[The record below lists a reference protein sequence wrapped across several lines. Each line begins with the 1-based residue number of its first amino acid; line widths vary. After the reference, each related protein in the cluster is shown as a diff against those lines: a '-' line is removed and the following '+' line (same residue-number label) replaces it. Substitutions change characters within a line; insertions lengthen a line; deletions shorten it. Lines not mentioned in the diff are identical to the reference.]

1 MYVCPKESPKEIGK
15 WNFPKFRLT
24 YKSFI
29 HFGVLQIIRALH
41 TATLTPIARLEN
53 FSQIRLDCF

>member
-15 WNFPKFRLT
+15 LNFAKFRLT

-29 HFGVLQIIRALH
+29 HFGVL
-41 TATLTPIARLEN
+41 
-53 FSQIRLDCF
+53 